1 MTTWLRHLSLV
12 AILAAL
18 TGACGRESSTSVT
31 APSSRCGVNASA
43 QPASLAA
50 PGGNGAIVVATNRE
64 CAWEAR
70 SEAEW
75 LSLSG
80 TAGQGDG
87 RVTFAAAANP
97 QVVERRGT
105 VVVNAVR
112 VEITQGPAPCVFTLD
127 RLERAVAA
135 SGGRHDVAVST
146 QNGCGWTA
154 VSQVPWITV
163 VAGASG
169 QGSGVVGVLVE
180 ANDTPDRRTGTLT
193 IAGQTYTVEQASSPV
208 PIPPSDPDCTF
219 LVEPQIGQFGSEG
232 GVAELAVTASA
243 SRCAWAA
250 VSAVPWIAIEGSAGG
265 TGSGRLRYVVAPN
278 TGPARAGTLI
288 VAGVVVTVNQ
298 GAPGTPPAT
307 PCTFTIAP
315 TTASFTADGG
325 SSEIVVTASAPACAW
340 TAQPAVGW
348 IAIQGASGGTGS
360 GRLRFAVAAN
370 PATAARSGSLVVAGS
385 TAAITQAA
393 APTTPPTPDPCTITV
408 APTAASFPATG
419 GTADV
424 VVTASSSTCT
434 WTASS
439 GVAWIA
445 IQGTAGGTGS
455 GRLTYVVTGQTAT
468 TERIGTLTVAGTTV
482 TVTEAAALPAPD
494 PCTFSIAPNAATFP
508 AAGGNGEIVVTASA
522 PTCTWTAA
530 SAAPWLAIQGPA
542 GGTGSGRL
550 AYTVAS
556 HTGTA
561 DRAGTLTV
569 AGFTATITQTAPP
582 PPDPCTFSIAP
593 NAAPFPAAGGSGEIV
608 VTASASTCVWTATS
622 AAPWLTIQGAAGG
635 TGSGRLAY
643 TVANYTGTTDR
654 VGTLTVAGFTA
665 TITQAAPPPPCTFTV
680 APLELTV
687 ALLGALN
694 LEVRV
699 DTAATCSWT
708 AASQANW
715 ITINGAASGTGSG
728 SIRVS
733 VAASL
738 LTGRTGTLVVAGQ
751 TVTVTQTGL
760 LGARGNKD

>member
-1 MTTWLRHLSLV
+1 MTILLRRVTLI
-12 AILAAL
+12 AILAFL

-43 QPASLAA
+43 QPANVSA
-50 PGGNGAIVVATNRE
+50 PGGGGAIVVATNRE

-70 SEAEW
+70 SEVDW

-80 TAGQGDG
+80 ATGQGDG

-105 VVVNAVR
+105 VVVNGVR

-127 RLERAVAA
+127 RLERAVEA
-135 SGGRHDVAVST
+135 SGGRHDVAVAS
-146 QNGCGWTA
+146 QNGCAWTA
-154 VSQVPWITV
+154 VSQVPWITM
-163 VAGASG
+163 VAGATG
-169 QGSGVVGVLVE
+169 QGSGVVGVLVQ

-193 IAGQTYTVEQASSPV
+193 IAGHTYTVEQASTPV
-208 PIPPSDPDCTF
+208 PIPPIDPDCTF

-232 GVAELAVTASA
+232 GIADIGVSASA

-250 VSAVPWIAIEGSAGG
+250 VSAVPWIRIEGSATE

-288 VAGVVVTVNQ
+288 VAGAVVTVNQ
-298 GAPGTPPAT
+298 GAPGTPPTA

-325 SSEIVVTASAPACAW
+325 SSEIVVTASAPTCAW
-340 TAQPAVGW
+340 TAQPSVAW

-370 PATAARSGSLVVAGS
+370 TATVARSGSLVVAGS
-385 TAAITQAA
+385 TVGISQSA
-393 APTTPPTPDPCTITV
+393 APSTPPTPDPCTFTV
-408 APTAASFPATG
+408 APTAASFPSTG

-424 VVTASSSTCT
+424 VVTASASTCT
-434 WTASS
+434 WTATA
-439 GVAWIA
+439 GVPWITF
-445 IQGTAGGTGS
+445 QGTAGGTGS
-455 GRLTYVVTGQTAT
+455 GRLTYVVGSQTAT
-468 TERIGTLTVAGTTV
+468 TDRTGTFVVAGITV
-482 TVTEAAALPAPD
+482 TVTEAAAPLPTD
-494 PCTFSIAPNAATFP
+494 PCTFSIAPNTATFP
-508 AAGGNGEIVVTASA
+508 AAGGNGEVVVTASA
-522 PTCTWTAA
+522 ATCTWTAA
-530 SAAPWLAIQGPA
+530 SAAPWLAIQGLA

-550 AYTVAS
+550 AYAVAN
-556 HTGTA
+556 HTGSA
-561 DRAGTLTV
+561 DRVGTLTV

-582 PPDPCTFSIAP
+582 PEPCTFSIAP
-593 NAAPFPAAGGSGEIV
+593 GAASFAAAGGSGEIV
-608 VTASASTCVWTATS
+608 VTASASTCAWTATS

-635 TGSGRLAY
+635 TGSGRVTYA
-643 TVANYTGTTDR
+643 VATHTGTADR

-687 ALLGALN
+687 GLLGAVN

-699 DTAATCSWT
+699 DTGATCTWT
-708 AASQANW
+708 AVSQANW
-715 ITINGAASGTGSG
+715 VTINGAASGTGSG

-738 LTGRTGTLVVAGQ
+738 LTGRSGTLVVAGQ

-760 LGARGNKD
+760 LGARENRD

>member
-50 PGGNGAIVVATNRE
+50 PGGSGAIVVATNRE

-105 VVVNAVR
+105 VVVNGVR

-127 RLERAVAA
+127 RLERAVAS

-146 QNGCGWTA
+146 QNGCAWTA
-154 VSQVPWITV
+154 VSQVPWISV

-180 ANDTPDRRTGTLT
+180 ANDTADRRTGTVT
-193 IAGQTYTVEQASSPV
+193 IAGRTYTVEQASSPV
-208 PIPPSDPDCTF
+208 PLPPVDPDCTF

-232 GVAELAVTASA
+232 GLAEIAVSAST

-250 VSAVPWIAIEGSAGG
+250 VSAVPWIRIEGSAGE

-325 SSEIVVTASAPACAW
+325 SGEIVVTASAPTCAW
-340 TAQPAVGW
+340 TAQPSVGW

-370 PATAARSGSLVVAGS
+370 AATTARSGSLVVAGS
-385 TAAITQAA
+385 TVAITQAA

-408 APTAASFPATG
+408 APTAASFPSTG

-424 VVTASSSTCT
+424 VVTASASTCT

-445 IQGTAGGTGS
+445 IQG
-455 GRLTYVVTGQTAT
+455 L
-468 TERIGTLTVAGTTV
+468 
-482 TVTEAAALPAPD
+482 
-494 PCTFSIAPNAATFP
+494 
-508 AAGGNGEIVVTASA
+508 
-522 PTCTWTAA
+522 
-530 SAAPWLAIQGPA
+530 
-542 GGTGSGRL
+542 
-550 AYTVAS
+550 
-556 HTGTA
+556 
-561 DRAGTLTV
+561 
-569 AGFTATITQTAPP
+569 
-582 PPDPCTFSIAP
+582 
-593 NAAPFPAAGGSGEIV
+593 
-608 VTASASTCVWTATS
+608 
-622 AAPWLTIQGAAGG
+622 
-635 TGSGRLAY
+635 
-643 TVANYTGTTDR
+643 
-654 VGTLTVAGFTA
+654 
-665 TITQAAPPPPCTFTV
+665 
-680 APLELTV
+680 
-687 ALLGALN
+687 
-694 LEVRV
+694 
-699 DTAATCSWT
+699 
-708 AASQANW
+708 
-715 ITINGAASGTGSG
+715 
-728 SIRVS
+728 
-733 VAASL
+733 SL
-738 LTGRTGTLVVAGQ
+738 IHI
-751 TVTVTQTGL
+751 
-760 LGARGNKD
+760 